1 MLTVF
6 APSFDI
12 WDEGNVKP
20 GRQSSILPL
29 MRQTKPVI
37 VITGAYFGKHDS
49 LTFAGKGVDTRTGRI
64 LFAFDSVSAKDL
76 GDAVE
81 RVRQSVM
88 SGIAT
93 NVDPAL
99 AVWAGNQGKPP
110 VKFTAYREFADGM
123 VAFVNGNTRKVND
136 SDASGFDSAR
146 AHLANAFR
154 LDSTYATAALW
165 WFWSRHN
172 AGDRRGADSVLAL
185 LAPRT
190 NGMTPYERTL
200 YRYEVALMHGTPE
213 ERFRLDSALVRFAP
227 ASEFLYCLGRDAIQA
242 GHPSDALH
250 VLESLDATYAW
261 MKFMAPDPGFRVR
274 ALVQLARYERAIAA
288 ARQTHT
294 TSPRDLTSIFPEID
308 ALAAL
313 GRIDEIEGAVAQAV
327 TRTDSLDPRLPNLM
341 LYAGLRLEAAGRSQ
355 AARQLFAR
363 ALNLYTQRPV
373 SDQMVFGRGRSLY
386 YLDRWDEA
394 RNAFAQLVQPSSVTT
409 PYDFRAAMFLG
420 SIAARQGDTS
430 EVERIR

>member
-1 MLTVF
+1 M
-6 APSFDI
+6 P
-12 WDEGNVKP
+12 
-20 GRQSSILPL
+20 
-29 MRQTKPVI
+29 
-37 VITGAYFGKHDS
+37 
-49 LTFAGKGVDTRTGRI
+49 
-64 LFAFDSVSAKDL
+64 
-76 GDAVE
+76 
-81 RVRQSVM
+81 
-88 SGIAT
+88 
-93 NVDPAL
+93 
-99 AVWAGNQGKPP
+99 
-110 VKFTAYREFADGM
+110 
-123 VAFVNGNTRKVND
+123 
-136 SDASGFDSAR
+136 
-146 AHLANAFR
+146 
-154 LDSTYATAALW
+154 
-165 WFWSRHN
+165 
-172 AGDRRGADSVLAL
+172 
-185 LAPRT
+185 
-190 NGMTPYERTL
+190 PYERTL

-430 EVERIR
+430 EVERMRERLHGLSVNPADSQYFEARVAAARGQPDRALVFLADAVKNGAQVWQLMEEGGALPSMEPDFAKLRGLPAFRKAVGFW